1 MKESLNM
8 GMIQQILEEEGEKLR
23 QRSQRSSGNGRIESK
38 NPDHMDIAQAYSDQ
52 ERFHAVR
59 ILEQEHIDQI
69 AVALQSIAEGSY
81 GRCQHC
87 HKPIPRERLQAL
99 PYATLCVSCQTQHG

>member
-8 GMIQQILEEEGEKLR
+8 GMIQQMLEEEGEKLR
-23 QRSQRSSGNGRIESK
+23 QRSQRSSGNGRIESQ
-38 NPDHMDIAQAYSDQ
+38 NPDHMDIAQAYNDQ
-52 ERFHAVR
+52 ERFHAVQ

-69 AVALQSIAEGSY
+69 AVALQAIAEGSY

-87 HKPIPRERLQAL
+87 HKPIPLERLQIL
-99 PYATLCVSCQTQHG
+99 PYATMCVSCQTKHS

>member
-1 MKESLNM
+1 MTESLNTE
-8 GMIQQILEEEGEKLR
+8 MIRQILEEECEKLR
-23 QRSQRSSGNGRIESK
+23 QRSHKSSGTGRAESK
-38 NPDHMDIAQAYSDQ
+38 NPDHMDIAQGYSDQ
-52 ERFHAVR
+52 ERYHAIH

-69 AVALQSIAEGSY
+69 ADALQAITEGSY

-99 PYATLCVSCQTQHG
+99 PYATMCVSCQTQHG